1 MSVNKKYEF
10 TGETKVWHGITLR
23 KIRAITDISPNV
35 PKGTEGGYI
44 EDEKN
49 LDQAGDAWVSGDARV
64 AGNARVYG
72 NAWVSGDARVSGNA
86 RVYGNAGVS
95 ENAWVSGDARVYGNA
110 WVSGDARVF
119 GDARVAGNARV
130 SGDAWVYG
138 NAWVYGDAWV
148 SGNARVYGNAR
159 VSSDAD
165 WLTIG
170 PIGSRN
176 AFITFTNT
184 KGGIYV
190 ACGCFWGTLE
200 SFREQVQK
208 THGDSEHGKAYLA
221 AIEIAKCRIKPHRE
235 EAE

>member
-1 MSVNKKYEF
+1 MSENKKYEF
-10 TGETKVWHGITLR
+10 TGETKVWCGITLR

-64 AGNARVYG
+64 FGD
-72 NAWVSGDARVSGNA
+72 AWVSGDARVSGNA
-86 RVYGNAGVS
+86 RVF
-95 ENAWVSGDARVYGNA
+95 ENARVFGDAR
-110 WVSGDARVF
+110 VSGDARVF
-119 GDARVAGNARV
+119 GN
-130 SGDAWVYG
+130 
-138 NAWVYGDAWV
+138 AWV

-159 VSSDAD
+159 VSGNAWVSGNAD

-235 EAE
+235 EADG

>member
-86 RVYGNAGVS
+86 RVYGNA
-95 ENAWVSGDARVYGNA
+95 
-110 WVSGDARVF
+110 
-119 GDARVAGNARV
+119 
-130 SGDAWVYG
+130 
-138 NAWVYGDAWV
+138 
-148 SGNARVYGNAR
+148 R